1 MLGVIEDGVDLYQRN
16 RPTARTNSNASADQT
31 YADITRKDFENYLRD
46 YRGFEERLI
55 AARDDTSLIDQARVD
70 AEKQAQIAAD
80 IQKRNIQRYGG
91 AGLSVAQRQ
100 EQERAM
106 QRGGALNL
114 AGATNLARV
123 AQRDINQATL
133 ADLINIGQG
142 VNRSALS
149 GLAQSA
155 SLAAQRESAY
165 RSARAQ
171 NSANMMG
178 LGGTLGSLTL
188 MAFGI

>member
-16 RPTARTNSNASADQT
+16 RPTARTSSNASADQT
-31 YADITRKDFENYLRD
+31 YADITRRDFENYLRD

-55 AARDDTSLIDQARVD
+55 AARDDTSLIDQAKVD

-106 QRGGALNL
+106 QRSGALNL

-165 RSARAQ
+165 RNARAQ
-171 NSANMMG
+171 HSANMMG

>member
-16 RPTARTNSNASADQT
+16 RPTARTSSNASADQT
-31 YADITRKDFENYLRD
+31 YADITRRDFENYLRD

-114 AGATNLARV
+114 AGATNLARI